1 MLKKKDVKNEK
12 EGCEKRQRI
21 EMGSKNRKQTG
32 RDNQLCYLQTPEVWQ
47 LKDQPQKKVQ
57 FNRPTTKT
65 TKQQEVQK
73 KKENSKRSYKK
84 NNRHNDDTQTNS
96 PSSFFSESGM
106 RS

>member
-65 TKQQEVQK
+65 TIITTRMMLKTRTIITVKTARGTKEKRKQQK
-73 KKENSKRSYKK
+73 KLQEK
-84 NNRHNDDTQTNS
+84 Q
-96 PSSFFSESGM
+96 
-106 RS
+106 